1 MPFTVTQP
9 LGRVPT
15 FAELQILAG
24 QHGVQIHGDQL
35 AGEFFHPDREQP
47 KVNGDYRFESDGGLR
62 GEFTGNALGKLAGTF
77 VFQTGSAEV
86 TITAKPFLLPEAV
99 LKAKLAEA
107 LAVVCAQFTSAMTA
121 R

>member
-15 FAELQILAG
+15 FAELQALAG
-24 QHGVQIHGDQL
+24 QNGVQVHGDEL

-47 KVNGDYRFESDGGLR
+47 KVNGNYRFESDGGLR
-62 GEFTGNALGKLAGTF
+62 GEFTGNVFGKLAGTF

-86 TITAKPFLLPEAV
+86 VITAKPFLLPEAV
-99 LKAKLAEA
+99 LKSKLSGALAEF
-107 LAVVCAQFTSAMTA
+107 CAHFPPEA
-121 R
+121 

>member
-1 MPFTVTQP
+1 MPFIVTQP

-15 FAELQILAG
+15 FAELQAMAG
-24 QHGVQIHGDQL
+24 QHDVQIHGDGR

-47 KVNGDYRFESDGGLR
+47 KASGNYRFEPDGGLR
-62 GEFTGNALGKLAGTF
+62 GEFTGNVLGKLAGTF
-77 VFQTGSAEV
+77 NFQAGNAAV

-107 LAVVCAQFTSAMTA
+107 LAVVCAQFSSAK
-121 R
+121 

>member
-15 FAELQILAG
+15 FAELQSLSG
-24 QHGVQIHGDQL
+24 QHGVLIHGDER

-47 KVNGDYRFESDGGLR
+47 RVNGNYRFESDGGLR
-62 GEFTGNALGKLAGTF
+62 GEFTGNYLGKLAGTF
-77 VFQTGSAEV
+77 VFRTGTAEI

-107 LAVVCAQFTSAMTA
+107 LAGFCAQFPSAN
-121 R
+121 